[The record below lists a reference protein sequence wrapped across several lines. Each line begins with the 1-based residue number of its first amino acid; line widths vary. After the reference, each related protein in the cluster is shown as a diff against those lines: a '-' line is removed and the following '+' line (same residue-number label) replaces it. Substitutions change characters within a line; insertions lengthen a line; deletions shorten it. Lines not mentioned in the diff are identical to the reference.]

1 MSLIVI
7 WLHFFLQT
15 EIASLTADNADKTDL
30 HGSKAIS
37 TQNPF
42 GLLSF
47 LRVSAPSVV
56 GVYKLLKVSGFF
68 FAGGGVFFS
77 GMVSSTMIFFT
88 PPSSTT

>member
-47 LRVSAPSVV
+47 LRVSAP
-56 GVYKLLKVSGFF
+56 
-68 FAGGGVFFS
+68 
-77 GMVSSTMIFFT
+77 
-88 PPSSTT
+88 PW